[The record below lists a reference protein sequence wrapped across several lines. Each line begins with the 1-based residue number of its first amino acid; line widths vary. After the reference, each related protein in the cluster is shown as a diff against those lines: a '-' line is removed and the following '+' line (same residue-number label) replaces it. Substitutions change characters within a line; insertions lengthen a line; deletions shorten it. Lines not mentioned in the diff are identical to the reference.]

1 MYLKVNRKDYPM
13 KKLQKNKRQC
23 NYKVTSKTLDLRH
36 RTQME
41 EFDTLKTQKQEYEE
55 ELDLLTSKLN
65 LIKDRPKRDLDDSD
79 LLDMID
85 LSDSISELQ
94 CKIKNI
100 DDNSAEIDYFT
111 KTGNVLFEYYSLL
124 DNSNNISTAGSSRK
138 NKIVD
143 SSSNT
148 NRRCVVDFFTKNT
161 SEESTCEITNTGDTT
176 NSTNGA
182 NGANGASSANIS
194 INENNRAEL
203 LERYLSFTDENYIDN
218 SVVNKDPTIC
228 SFCGNEDL
236 QLYVNESMYCCEN
249 CWTVKKVITDN
260 EKPSYKDPPKEIS
273 YFSYKRI
280 NHYTEWLNQIQGKE
294 TTDIPE
300 EVFEAILA
308 ELKKQRITDFK
319 TITRQKVK
327 EILKKLKVNKYYEHI
342 PFILNRITGNPNPY
356 LSVELENKLKE
367 MFALIQV
374 PFLRHAPLIRKN
386 FLSYSYILH
395 KFVQLLGQDAL
406 LQYFPLLK
414 SREKLMQQEVIW
426 RKICEDLNWR
436 FIRSI

>member
-1 MYLKVNRKDYPM
+1 M

-41 EFDTLKTQKQEYEE
+41 EFDHLQTQKREYED
-55 ELDLLTSKLN
+55 ELHDLTNKLDK
-65 LIKDRPKRDLDDSD
+65 IKERPKKDLSDSE
-79 LLDMID
+79 LLDMIELADKISD
-85 LSDSISELQ
+85 LKDHIEKINSNSD
-94 CKIKNI
+94 
-100 DDNSAEIDYFT
+100 EIDYFT

-124 DNSNNISTAGSSRK
+124 DNSNNISTVVGNRK

-148 NRRCVVDFFTKNT
+148 NRRCVVDFFTKSNKEQ
-161 SEESTCEITNTGDTT
+161 SADADTHARE
-176 NSTNGA
+176 NSTDSA
-182 NGANGASSANIS
+182 NTSANIS

-218 SVVNKDPTIC
+218 SVANKDPTIC
-228 SFCGNEDL
+228 AFCGNEDL
-236 QLYVNESMYCCEN
+236 QLYVNESLYCCET

-319 TITRQKVK
+319 TISRQKIK

-386 FLSYSYILH
+386 FLSYSYVLH
-395 KFVQLLGQDAL
+395 KFIQLLGQDSL

>member
-1 MYLKVNRKDYPM
+1 M

-41 EFDTLKTQKQEYEE
+41 EFDHLQTQKREYED
-55 ELDLLTSKLN
+55 ELHDLTSKLDK
-65 LIKDRPKRDLDDSD
+65 IKERPKKDLNDSE
-79 LLDMID
+79 LLDMIELADKISD
-85 LSDSISELQ
+85 LKDHIEKINSNSD
-94 CKIKNI
+94 
-100 DDNSAEIDYFT
+100 EIDYFT

-124 DNSNNISTAGSSRK
+124 DNSNNISTVVGNRK

-148 NRRCVVDFFTKNT
+148 NRRCVVDFFTK
-161 SEESTCEITNTGDTT
+161 SSSKEEQSADADTHARE
-176 NSTNGA
+176 NSTDSVN
-182 NGANGASSANIS
+182 SSANIS

-218 SVVNKDPTIC
+218 SVANKDPTIC
-228 SFCGNEDL
+228 AFCGNEDL
-236 QLYVNESMYCCEN
+236 QLYVNESLYCCET

-319 TITRQKVK
+319 TITRQKIK

-386 FLSYSYILH
+386 FLSYSYVLH
-395 KFVQLLGQDAL
+395 KFIQLLGQDSL

>member
-1 MYLKVNRKDYPM
+1 MYLKVNRNDYPM

-148 NRRCVVDFFTKNT
+148 TRRCVVDFFTKNT
-161 SEESTCEITNTGDTT
+161 SEDSTCEMTNTGDAK
-176 NSTNGA
+176 NGTNGT

-300 EVFEAILA
+300 EVFEAILT

>member
-1 MYLKVNRKDYPM
+1 M

-41 EFDTLKTQKQEYEE
+41 EFDHLQTQKREYED
-55 ELDLLTSKLN
+55 ELHDLTSKLDK
-65 LIKDRPKRDLDDSD
+65 IKERPKKDLNDSE
-79 LLDMID
+79 LLDMIELADKISD
-85 LSDSISELQ
+85 LKDHIEKINSNSD
-94 CKIKNI
+94 
-100 DDNSAEIDYFT
+100 EIDYFT

-124 DNSNNISTAGSSRK
+124 DNSNNISTVVGNRK

-148 NRRCVVDFFTKNT
+148 NRRCVVDFFTK
-161 SEESTCEITNTGDTT
+161 SSSKEQSADADTHARE
-176 NSTNGA
+176 NSTDSVN
-182 NGANGASSANIS
+182 SSANIS

-218 SVVNKDPTIC
+218 SVANKDPTIC
-228 SFCGNEDL
+228 AFCGNEDL
-236 QLYVNESMYCCEN
+236 QLYVNESLYCCET

-319 TITRQKVK
+319 TITRQKIK

-386 FLSYSYILH
+386 FLSYSYVLH
-395 KFVQLLGQDAL
+395 KFIQLLGQDSL

>member
-1 MYLKVNRKDYPM
+1 MENILKANSKWICNEKM

-41 EFDTLKTQKQEYEE
+41 EFDNLQTQKREYEE
-55 ELDLLTSKLN
+55 ELHDLTSKLEK
-65 LIKDRPKRDLDDSD
+65 IKERPKKELNDSE
-79 LLDMID
+79 LLDMIELADKISD
-85 LSDSISELQ
+85 LKNHIEKINSNSD
-94 CKIKNI
+94 
-100 DDNSAEIDYFT
+100 EIDYFT

-124 DNSNNISTAGSSRK
+124 DNSNNISTVAGNRK

-148 NRRCVVDFFTKNT
+148 NRRCVVDFFTKG
-161 SEESTCEITNTGDTT
+161 SKEQSTDADTQAGE
-176 NSTNGA
+176 NSTDSVNT
-182 NGANGASSANIS
+182 SANIS

-218 SVVNKDPTIC
+218 SVANKDPTTC
-228 SFCGNEDL
+228 TFCGNEDL
-236 QLYVNESMYCCEN
+236 QLYVNESLYCCET

-319 TITRQKVK
+319 TISRQKIK

-386 FLSYSYILH
+386 FLSYSYVLH
-395 KFVQLLGQDAL
+395 KFIQLLGQDSL

>member
-1 MYLKVNRKDYPM
+1 
-13 KKLQKNKRQC
+13 
-23 NYKVTSKTLDLRH
+23 
-36 RTQME
+36 ME
-41 EFDTLKTQKQEYEE
+41 EFDHLQTQKREYEE
-55 ELDLLTSKLN
+55 ELHDVTSKLEK
-65 LIKDRPKRDLDDSD
+65 IKERPKKELNDSELFDMIELADKISD
-79 LLDMID
+79 LKHHIEKINSN
-85 LSDSISELQ
+85 SD
-94 CKIKNI
+94 
-100 DDNSAEIDYFT
+100 EIDYFT

-124 DNSNNISTAGSSRK
+124 DNSNNISTVAGNRK

-148 NRRCVVDFFTKNT
+148 NRRCVVDFFTKASKEQHADADADADADTHAREN
-161 SEESTCEITNTGDTT
+161 STDSVNTG
-176 NSTNGA
+176 
-182 NGANGASSANIS
+182 ANIS

-218 SVVNKDPTIC
+218 SVANKDPTIC
-228 SFCGNEDL
+228 AFCGNEDL
-236 QLYVNESMYCCEN
+236 QLYVNESLFCCET

-319 TITRQKVK
+319 TITRQKIK

-386 FLSYSYILH
+386 FLSYSYVLH
-395 KFVQLLGQDAL
+395 KFIQLLGQDSL

-426 RKICEDLNWR
+426 RKICEDLNWQ

>member
-1 MYLKVNRKDYPM
+1 MHLKVNQNEYPM

-41 EFDTLKTQKQEYEE
+41 EFDNLKTQKREYEE
-55 ELDLLTSKLN
+55 ELNHLTGKLEI
-65 LIKDRPKRDLDDSD
+65 IKDRPKKDLNDSE

-85 LSDSISELQ
+85 LSDKITDLQ
-94 CKIKNI
+94 SKINDI
-100 DDNSAEIDYFT
+100 NDNSAEIDYFT

-124 DNSNNISTAGSSRK
+124 DNSNNNNLSATGTSRK

-148 NRRCVVDFFTKNT
+148 NRRCVVDFFTKISNDEVSSSDAKEQT
-161 SEESTCEITNTGDTT
+161 TGGNIVTN
-176 NSTNGA
+176 
-182 NGANGASSANIS
+182 SANIS

-236 QLYVNESMYCCEN
+236 QLYVNESMYCCET

-260 EKPSYKDPPKEIS
+260 ERPSYKDPPKEIS

-300 EVFEAILA
+300 EVFDAILA

-319 TITRQKVK
+319 TITRQKIK

-386 FLSYSYILH
+386 FLSYSYVLH
-395 KFVQLLGQDAL
+395 KFIQLLGQDEL

-426 RKICEDLNWR
+426 RKICEDLNWQ

>member
-1 MYLKVNRKDYPM
+1 MENMENVLKANLKWICNDKM
-13 KKLQKNKRQC
+13 TKLQKNKRQC

-41 EFDTLKTQKQEYEE
+41 EFDSLQAQKHEYEE
-55 ELDLLTSKLN
+55 ELHDLTIKLEQ
-65 LIKDRPKRDLDDSD
+65 IQGRPKKDLNDSE
-79 LLDMID
+79 LLDMIELADKISD
-85 LSDSISELQ
+85 LKHHIEKINSNSD
-94 CKIKNI
+94 
-100 DDNSAEIDYFT
+100 EIEYFT

-124 DNSNNISTAGSSRK
+124 DNSNNISTVAGNRK

-148 NRRCVVDFFTKNT
+148 NRRCVVDFFTK
-161 SEESTCEITNTGDTT
+161 SKEQSTGTDTRE
-176 NSTNGA
+176 NSTDSVNT
-182 NGANGASSANIS
+182 SANIS

-218 SVVNKDPTIC
+218 SVANKDPTIC
-228 SFCGNEDL
+228 AFCGNEDL
-236 QLYVNESMYCCEN
+236 QLYVNESLYCCET

-308 ELKKQRITDFK
+308 ELKKQRISDFK
-319 TITRQKVK
+319 TITRQKIK

-386 FLSYSYILH
+386 FLSYSYVLH
-395 KFVQLLGQDAL
+395 KFIQLLGQDSL

>member
-1 MYLKVNRKDYPM
+1 M

-41 EFDTLKTQKQEYEE
+41 EFDHLQTQKREYED
-55 ELDLLTSKLN
+55 ELHDLTSKLDK
-65 LIKDRPKRDLDDSD
+65 IKERPKKDLNDSE
-79 LLDMID
+79 LLDMIELADKISD
-85 LSDSISELQ
+85 LKDHIEKINSNSD
-94 CKIKNI
+94 
-100 DDNSAEIDYFT
+100 EIDYFT

-124 DNSNNISTAGSSRK
+124 DNSNNISTVVGNRK

-148 NRRCVVDFFTKNT
+148 NRRCVVDFFTK
-161 SEESTCEITNTGDTT
+161 SSSKEHSADADTHARE
-176 NSTNGA
+176 NSTDSVN
-182 NGANGASSANIS
+182 SSANIS

-218 SVVNKDPTIC
+218 SVANKDPTIC
-228 SFCGNEDL
+228 AFCGNEDL
-236 QLYVNESMYCCEN
+236 QLYVNESLYCCET

-319 TITRQKVK
+319 TITRQKIK

-386 FLSYSYILH
+386 FLSYSYVLH
-395 KFVQLLGQDAL
+395 KFIQLLGQDSL

>member
-1 MYLKVNRKDYPM
+1 M
-13 KKLQKNKRQC
+13 KKQQKNKRQC
-23 NYKVTSKTLDLRH
+23 NYKVTSKTLDSRH

-41 EFDTLKTQKQEYEE
+41 EFENLKTQKKQYHDEVQ
-55 ELDLLTSKLN
+55 LLTEKLEH
-65 LIKDRPKRDLDDSD
+65 IKERPKKDLSDSE

-85 LSDSISELQ
+85 LSDKISDLQ
-94 CKIKNI
+94 RNI
-100 DDNSAEIDYFT
+100 DQIDSNSAEIDYFT

-124 DNSNNISTAGSSRK
+124 DNSNNISAVGGNRK

-143 SSSNT
+143 SSSSTN

-161 SEESTCEITNTGDTT
+161 ARQEPVEEAKDTSAASEEGG
-176 NSTNGA
+176 NGA
-182 NGANGASSANIS
+182 AGAAGATDAAGAANNIS

-203 LERYLSFTDENYIDN
+203 LERYLSYTDENYIDN
-218 SVVNKDPTIC
+218 SVTNKDPTVC

-236 QLYVNESMYCCEN
+236 QLYVNESLYCCET

-260 EKPSYKDPPKEIS
+260 ERASYRDPPREIS
-273 YFSYKRI
+273 YFSYKRA
-280 NHYTEWLNQIQGKE
+280 NHFSEWICQTQGKE

-300 EVFEAILA
+300 EVFDAILA
-308 ELKKQRITDFK
+308 ELKKQRITDFT
-319 TITRQKVK
+319 TITRQKIK
-327 EILKKLKVNKYYEHI
+327 DILKKIKVNKYYEHI

-367 MFALIQV
+367 MFASIQV
-374 PFLRHAPLIRKN
+374 AFLRHAPLIRKN
-386 FLSYSYILH
+386 FLSYSYVLH
-395 KFVQLLGQDAL
+395 KFLQLLGQDSL

>member
-1 MYLKVNRKDYPM
+1 MT
-13 KKLQKNKRQC
+13 KLQKNKRQC

-41 EFDTLKTQKQEYEE
+41 EFDSLQAQKHEYEE
-55 ELDLLTSKLN
+55 ELHDLTIKLEQ
-65 LIKDRPKRDLDDSD
+65 IQGRPKKDLNDSE
-79 LLDMID
+79 LLDMIELADKISD
-85 LSDSISELQ
+85 LKHHIEKINSNSD
-94 CKIKNI
+94 
-100 DDNSAEIDYFT
+100 EIEYFT

-124 DNSNNISTAGSSRK
+124 DNSNNISTVAGNRK

-148 NRRCVVDFFTKNT
+148 NRRCVVDFFTK
-161 SEESTCEITNTGDTT
+161 SKEQSTDTDT
-176 NSTNGA
+176 DTRENSTD
-182 NGANGASSANIS
+182 SVHTSANIS

-218 SVVNKDPTIC
+218 SVANKDPTIC
-228 SFCGNEDL
+228 AFCGNEDL
-236 QLYVNESMYCCEN
+236 QLYVNESLYCCET

-319 TITRQKVK
+319 TITRQKIK

-386 FLSYSYILH
+386 FLSYSYVLH
-395 KFVQLLGQDAL
+395 KFIQLLGQDSL

>member
-1 MYLKVNRKDYPM
+1 MT
-13 KKLQKNKRQC
+13 KLQKNKRQC

-41 EFDTLKTQKQEYEE
+41 EFDSLQTQKHEYEE
-55 ELDLLTSKLN
+55 ELHDLTIKLEQ
-65 LIKDRPKRDLDDSD
+65 IQRRPKKDLNDSE
-79 LLDMID
+79 LLDMIELADKISD
-85 LSDSISELQ
+85 LKHHIEKINSNSD
-94 CKIKNI
+94 
-100 DDNSAEIDYFT
+100 EIEYFT

-124 DNSNNISTAGSSRK
+124 DNSNNISTVAGNRK

-143 SSSNT
+143 SSNT
-148 NRRCVVDFFTKNT
+148 NRRCVVDFFTK
-161 SEESTCEITNTGDTT
+161 SKEQSTDTDT
-176 NSTNGA
+176 RENSTDSVNT
-182 NGANGASSANIS
+182 SANIS

-218 SVVNKDPTIC
+218 SVANKDPTIC
-228 SFCGNEDL
+228 AFCGNEDL
-236 QLYVNESMYCCEN
+236 QLYVNESLYCCET

-308 ELKKQRITDFK
+308 ELKKQRISDFK
-319 TITRQKVK
+319 TITRQKIK

-386 FLSYSYILH
+386 FLSYSYVLH
-395 KFVQLLGQDAL
+395 KFIQLLGQDSL

>member
-1 MYLKVNRKDYPM
+1 MT
-13 KKLQKNKRQC
+13 KLQKNKRQC

-36 RTQME
+36 RTQMK
-41 EFDTLKTQKQEYEE
+41 EFDSLQAQKHEYEE
-55 ELDLLTSKLN
+55 ELRDLTIKLEQ
-65 LIKDRPKRDLDDSD
+65 IQGRPKKDLNDSE
-79 LLDMID
+79 LLDMIELADKISD
-85 LSDSISELQ
+85 LKHHIEKINSNSD
-94 CKIKNI
+94 
-100 DDNSAEIDYFT
+100 EIEYFT

-124 DNSNNISTAGSSRK
+124 DNSNNISTVAGNRK

-148 NRRCVVDFFTKNT
+148 NRRCVVDFFTK
-161 SEESTCEITNTGDTT
+161 SKEQSTDTDTRENSTDSVNTG
-176 NSTNGA
+176 
-182 NGANGASSANIS
+182 ANIS

-218 SVVNKDPTIC
+218 SVANKDPTIC
-228 SFCGNEDL
+228 AFCGNEDL
-236 QLYVNESMYCCEN
+236 QLYVNESLYCCET

-308 ELKKQRITDFK
+308 ELKKQRISDFK
-319 TITRQKVK
+319 TITRQKIK

-386 FLSYSYILH
+386 FLSYSYVLH
-395 KFVQLLGQDAL
+395 KFIQLLGQDSL

>member
-161 SEESTCEITNTGDTT
+161 GEESTCEITNAGDTT
-176 NSTNGA
+176 NSSNGT